1 MKLYGK
7 NSVLERLR
15 YQPQTI
21 HKIYLEQGVEGLT
34 PIFKKAK
41 EKNIPI
47 ISMPTT
53 KMIKIARN
61 KNTQG
66 VIADVEDFVYKDY
79 GDMITEALKKKKTL
93 IFLDGLNDPQN
104 LGVIIR
110 SLACLGHFSIILPSH
125 DSVDVTEVVLRVAS
139 GGDTNLDIAKV
150 SNLNQA
156 IMKAKQNGFYMVGA
170 VVGAEKSLFDFE
182 FPFPLG
188 LVIGSEQKGIRPV
201 VREQLDAEINI
212 PMSIGTLSLNVAQ
225 ATTIFCYEITKQRKN
240 R

>member
-15 YQPQTI
+15 YHPYTI
-21 HKIYLEQGVEGLT
+21 SKIYLEEGVEGLT

-47 ISMPTT
+47 ISMPGS

-79 GDMITEALKKKKTL
+79 TEILEDALKKKRTL
-93 IFLDGLNDPQN
+93 VFLDSLNDPQN
-104 LGVIIR
+104 LGAIIR

-125 DSVDVTEVVLRVAS
+125 DSVEVTEVVLRVAS
-139 GGDTNLDIAKV
+139 GGDTNVPIAKV
-150 SNLNQA
+150 ANLNQA
-156 IMKAKQNGFYMVGA
+156 IIRAKEQGFHIVGT
-170 VVGAEKSLFDFE
+170 VVGAEKSLFDFT

-188 LVIGSEQKGIRPV
+188 IVIGSEQKGIRGV
-201 VREQLDAEINI
+201 IREKVDSEINI
-212 PMSIGTLSLNVAQ
+212 PMAVGTLSLNVAQ
-225 ATTIFCYEITKQRKN
+225 ATTIFCYEITKQKKN

>member
-104 LGVIIR
+104 LGAIIR

-188 LVIGSEQKGIRPV
+188 LVIGSEQK
-201 VREQLDAEINI
+201 
-212 PMSIGTLSLNVAQ
+212 
-225 ATTIFCYEITKQRKN
+225 
-240 R
+240 